1 MQGEPDI
8 DAVMAQATPIT
19 KEPPRLTPIEQ
30 PKPEGDLGR
39 IMEKKIA
46 LPGVTMGDR
55 GLDPKDMD
63 ELQRVAALY
72 LASGMVPES
81 IIKTARNEKEALAR
95 VSLILEQARVLS
107 IPNSAALQGMCI
119 VRNVVAIWGD
129 LMQALAVR
137 HPDFAGINVE
147 YAGEGDRL
155 VCKCTIKRMVK
166 GVADTYVASFGI
178 EDAKQAGL
186 LGKDV
191 WKSYTKDMLRN
202 RARSRA
208 IRFLFPDALCG
219 LASAEELTD
228 ADISAAALAAEQADK
243 AIKNL
248 A

>member
-1 MQGEPDI
+1 
-8 DAVMAQATPIT
+8 
-19 KEPPRLTPIEQ
+19 
-30 PKPEGDLGR
+30 
-39 IMEKKIA
+39 
-46 LPGVTMGDR
+46 
-55 GLDPKDMD
+55 
-63 ELQRVAALY
+63 
-72 LASGMVPES
+72 
-81 IIKTARNEKEALAR
+81 
-95 VSLILEQARVLS
+95 
-107 IPNSAALQGMCI
+107 
-119 VRNVVAIWGD
+119 
-129 LMQALAVR
+129 MQALAVR